1 MPMAPVIEVGEAE
14 FQRQVVEAS
23 HDIPVV
29 VDFWAG
35 WCRPCL
41 VLGPLLER
49 LAEEHGGRFTLAKV
63 DVDANPG
70 LAGRFGIQGIP
81 VVKAFRGGAVVS
93 EFVGAQPEDV
103 VRRFLDHLVPSKGDE
118 LTAAA
123 QDLEARREL
132 PRAEESYRRALQ
144 DSPGHQGATAGL
156 ARILMADGR
165 MDEARDLLAGV
176 PPSPEARPLT
186 ARLRLA
192 EAAEDGPPAVR
203 EAAAAAVAGEHRR
216 ALELAL
222 AGVSDGDRDS
232 ARELMVRVF
241 EVLGDEHPLTLEFR
255 PRLARA
261 LF

>member
-1 MPMAPVIEVGEAE
+1 MTAVIEVGDAD
-14 FQRQVVEAS
+14 FQQRVLDAS
-23 HDIPVV
+23 RDVPVV

-41 VLGPLLER
+41 VLGPILER
-49 LAEEHGGRFTLAKV
+49 LVEEYDGRFTLAKV
-63 DVDANPG
+63 DVDADPA

-81 VVKAFRGGAVVS
+81 AVKAFRDGAVIS

-103 VRRFLDHLVPSKGDE
+103 VRRFLDRLVPSKGDE

-123 QDLEARREL
+123 RDLEARGAL

-144 DSPGHQGATAGL
+144 DSPGHQGAAAGL
-156 ARILMADGR
+156 ARVLMADGR
-165 MDEARDLLAGV
+165 TDEARDLLAGL
-176 PPSPEARPLT
+176 PPTPEVRPLT

-232 ARELMVRVF
+232 ARELMVRMF